1 MPYLGREPNTTQSGK
16 PFAKSVIDAV
26 WAKAPRFWT
35 PDVASDVCGGT
46 IHRNDYGKIT
56 TYGWEIDHIIPV
68 AKGGTDSLSNLQ
80 PLHWK
85 NNRSKG
91 DQPNSA
97 SWCKVTS

>member
-1 MPYLGREPNTTQSGK
+1 MPYLGRDPSTTQAGK

-26 WAKAPRFWT
+26 WAKAHQSWT

-46 IHRNDYGKIT
+46 IHRNEYGKT
-56 TYGWEIDHIIPV
+56 TTCGWEIDHIIPV

-80 PLHWK
+80 PLQWE

-91 DQPNSA
+91 DQLA
-97 SWCKVTS
+97 AFGWCKVTS